1 MLTSLSARLFRRPFK
16 TFIPIFLL
24 VIFVITISHFN
35 SRSQYP
41 VNLKPLSSWLGKAE
55 SLYYSKDESPYYSWE
70 TRPFFPPLK
79 ERSGSQPPDL
89 CAGFPTKL
97 LDSIQVILKTGVGE
111 PAKNKAHVAT
121 VTSCISNLIVFSDLE
136 EKVGNHHFIDI
147 LADLPPSY
155 AVNNS
160 DFETYTAQK
169 QAQSQG
175 DAVGYSRDGW
185 RLDRF
190 KFLPM
195 VEKAYKMRPHAS
207 WYVFIETDV
216 YYFWDT
222 LFRLLD
228 QLDPATMHYMGSPA
242 PGSYGRF
249 FAYGGAGTV
258 LSQGLMKRLVS
269 NPTEPPL
276 SVQYEEWVRD
286 DCCGDAVLGYA
297 ILNKTG
303 VKLEALYPTF
313 AGDEL
318 NALKVDEERWCI
330 PLLALHRVSPEQMTE
345 LWRWERTRLY
355 NEKPFLHS
363 TLLAYTHSHLRDGPT
378 REFWDNYSDVPQ
390 PPDSRA
396 HFSMSEC
403 SSACAADPGCLQ
415 YSYSGETCR
424 FGQFLMSGKPVN
436 DKSGEFT
443 SGWNVERMEELGFK
457 TDGDTSD
464 VCKEA
469 RWLKPTIR

>member
-1 MLTSLSARLFRRPFK
+1 MLTSLSARLFRRPYK
-16 TFIPIFLL
+16 TFIPILLL

-79 ERSGSQPPDL
+79 KHSGSQPPDL

-111 PAKNKAHVAT
+111 SAKNKAHIAT

-169 QAQSQG
+169 QAHSQG
-175 DAVGYSRDGW
+175 DAVGYSREGW

-195 VEKAYKMRPHAS
+195 VEKAYEMRPHAS

-258 LSQGLMKRLVS
+258 LSQGLMKRLVG
-269 NPTEPPL
+269 NPTEPSL
-276 SVQYEEWVRD
+276 SVQYEEWVRN

-318 NALKVDEERWCI
+318 NALKVDRERWCI
-330 PLLALHRVSPEQMTE
+330 PLLALHRVSPEKMTE

-355 NEKPFLHS
+355 NEVRNFGVR
-363 TLLAYTHSHLRDGPT
+363 LLANCDEWL
-378 REFWDNYSDVPQ
+378 
-390 PPDSRA
+390 
-396 HFSMSEC
+396 
-403 SSACAADPGCLQ
+403 
-415 YSYSGETCR
+415 
-424 FGQFLMSGKPVN
+424 
-436 DKSGEFT
+436 T
-443 SGWNVERMEELGFK
+443 SI
-457 TDGDTSD
+457 
-464 VCKEA
+464 C
-469 RWLKPTIR
+469 